1 MKSLLLAIMFTLSLT
16 FANADEGGKKRKHSN
31 VPKGKSSYS
40 GEKKY
45 KKTFGKKRVPTKKM
59 FAGEG
64 IRPKANKR

>member
-1 MKSLLLAIMFTLSLT
+1 MKSLFLAIAFVFSIS
-16 FANADEGGKKRKHSN
+16 FANADEGGKNKKHSS
-31 VPKGKSSYS
+31 VPKGKISYS

-45 KKTFGKKRVPTKKM
+45 KKTFAKKRVPTKQM

>member
-1 MKSLLLAIMFTLSLT
+1 MKTLLLAIAFMFSITM
-16 FANADEGGKKRKHSN
+16 ANADEGDRKNKRTN
-31 VPKGKSSYS
+31 VPKGKISYS

-45 KKTFGKKRVPTKKM
+45 KKTIGKKKVPTKHM